1 MDKLFTAPLFYIY
14 LLYGLSFLIMGYL
27 IAGGM
32 KKATSLALVS
42 SFFMLV
48 VFGVAHG
55 AAEIIDWIRFINK
68 TLGNPEN
75 PVLFYASQILLVS
88 SFVFLLQF
96 GINLMTYKSGR
107 KSVVRAI
114 PVVLLA
120 VFAAAIFAFGISDI
134 SRIGLMGRYSFGF
147 IGSAVSSIMLFR
159 LGSTMKALG
168 DRKLVQGL
176 NLAATGFA
184 CYAVFGGLII
194 DPVIGLPVQLFRAL
208 CALTISVASSFILGV
223 FKVE

>member
-1 MDKLFTAPLFYIY
+1 MDTLFTAPLFYIY
-14 LLYGLSFLIMGYL
+14 LIYGLSFLVMAYR

-32 KKATSLALVS
+32 KRATSIALVS

-48 VFGVAHG
+48 LFGVAHG
-55 AAEIIDWIRFINK
+55 IAEIIDWIRFINK

-75 PVLFYASQILLVS
+75 PVLFYASQFLLIS

-96 GINLMTYKSGR
+96 GINLMTYKSAR
-107 KSVVRAI
+107 KGVFRAI
-114 PVVLLA
+114 PAVLFA
-120 VFAAAIFAFGISDI
+120 VFAVVLVALGISDI
-134 SRIGLMGRYSFGF
+134 PTIGLIGRYSFGF
-147 IGSAVSSIMLFR
+147 IGAAVSSIMLFR
-159 LGSTMKALG
+159 LGITMKALG

-176 NLAATGFA
+176 NLAAIGFA

-194 DPVIGLPVQLFRAL
+194 APVIGLPVQLFRAI
-208 CALTISVASSFILGV
+208 CALTISIASSFILGV

>member
-14 LLYGLSFLIMGYL
+14 LIYGLSFLVMAYR

-32 KKATSLALVS
+32 KRATSIALVS

-48 VFGVAHG
+48 LFGVAHG
-55 AAEIIDWIRFINK
+55 VTEIIDWIRFINK
-68 TLGNPEN
+68 TLGKPEN
-75 PVLFYASQILLVS
+75 PVLFYASPMLLIF

-107 KSVVRAI
+107 KGVYRVI
-114 PVVLLA
+114 PVVLLVIFIA
-120 VFAAAIFAFGISDI
+120 ALFALGMSDI
-134 SRIGLMGRYSFGF
+134 STIGLIGRYSFGF

-159 LGSTMKALG
+159 LGVMMKALG

-176 NLAATGFA
+176 YLAAIGFA
-184 CYAVFGGLII
+184 CYAVFGGLLIA
-194 DPVIGLPVQLFRAL
+194 PVIGLPIQLFRAV
-208 CALTISVASSFILGV
+208 CALTISIASSFILDV